1 MLPCL
6 MIEFNSANSK
16 HIKLTYDVITLYIH
30 LCKIEKEPNQK
41 KDFSTSSPNSWLQPK
56 IVKMSL

>member
-30 LCKIEKEPNQK
+30 LCKIEKEPYQK
-41 KDFSTSSPNSWLQPK
+41 KTLVLPLQTADSSPK
-56 IVKMSL
+56 